1 MQVLLAVAAVV
12 GCTALLWGVGALLQ
26 GRGDRQ
32 LPSITSI
39 GVGLSVLIFAGGLIN
54 LFKAAYAPALWLLLA
69 AAAVCLLFAGWRIK
83 FAALPSKA
91 NLELG
96 LAAIVF
102 AVVTA
107 LNAYVQINPAIFN
120 WYDDHEKYFAY
131 PVRMLATGTLAGSP
145 LDSLGSQTLGAL
157 PFLQGFVL
165 SAFPIG
171 YINWVDAILGLFILM
186 LIVACAAWRRWAPLP
201 GAAIAA
207 ALVAVINPQYVNVSP
222 LFLPAALMATAIL
235 LGTEPSRGSA
245 LSAIRLGLV
254 YAALICLKPLYVVF
268 VVIHCALVCAVAWV
282 RSGWLLG
289 AVREGGFIAI
299 ASSIALS
306 PWVLV
311 HLGNFLATG
320 TLDNTSAPAGYG
332 GQLDLISREH
342 LNYGNCFADFTALAG
357 LGAAIPIV
365 LLLVAHRRKD
375 AAGPWLDAQVIAGLT
390 GLACYLV
397 VINAG
402 PLLNGY
408 YPGLRYSIPFLL
420 GCSVLAIAMGP
431 MAATTAQRIAS
442 HVLLLPGVALILV
455 FFVPTTIERY
465 TTGVRL
471 GTMLSFVQFG
481 AIGQAMAAR
490 PDQTQKFTV
499 HLSEL
504 RSPSTERRIRELQS
518 KVPEGSPLLAW
529 INVPFHLD
537 YRRNQIIDVDT
548 SGLATPWAR
557 IPPNVHYVLWQ
568 REGVGIRPVQQYQAD
583 MRQLGS
589 YERLIAARSLKL
601 YNYLQDEVE
610 KSRIVASDSA
620 FVLFE
625 LTAHEGSAPT
635 PTR

>member
-12 GCTALLWGVGALLQ
+12 GCTALLWGVGALLE
-26 GRGDRQ
+26 GGKDRQ

-83 FAALPSKA
+83 FAALPGEA
-91 NLELG
+91 NLELI
-96 LAAIVF
+96 LAAIVV
-102 AVVTA
+102 AAVTA

-165 SAFPIG
+165 SVFPIG

-186 LIVACAAWRRWAPLP
+186 LIIASAAWRRWAPLP

-207 ALVAVINPQYVNVSP
+207 ALVTVINPQYVNVSP
-222 LFLPAALMATAIL
+222 LFLPAALMATAVL
-235 LGTEPSRGSA
+235 LVAETSPASA
-245 LSAIRLGLV
+245 LGAIRLGLL

-268 VVIHCALVCAVAWV
+268 VVIHCALVCAVAWI

-289 AVREGGFIAI
+289 AVREGGFLAI
-299 ASSIALS
+299 STSIALS
-306 PWVLV
+306 PWILV
-311 HLGNFLATG
+311 HAGNFLATG
-320 TLDNTSAPAGYG
+320 TLDNTPAPAGYG
-332 GQLDLISREH
+332 GQLDLISRDH
-342 LNYGNCFADFTALAG
+342 LNYGNCFADFTVLAS
-357 LGAAIPIV
+357 LGAAIPIIF
-365 LLLVAHRRKD
+365 LLIVHRRKD

-390 GLACYLV
+390 GLASYLV

-402 PLLNGY
+402 PFLNGY

-442 HVLLLPGVALILV
+442 HVLWLPGAAVILV
-455 FFVPTTIERY
+455 LFVPTTIERY
-465 TTGVRL
+465 TTGMRL

-490 PDQTQKFTV
+490 PDQTQQFTV

-557 IPPNVHYVLWQ
+557 IPANVRYVLWQ
-568 REGVGIRPVQQYQAD
+568 REGAGVRSAQQYQAD
-583 MRQLGS
+583 MRQLGR
-589 YERLIAARSLKL
+589 YERLMAARSLKL
-601 YNYLQDEVE
+601 YNYLQDEAE
-610 KSRIVASDSA
+610 KSRIVASDPP

-625 LTAHEGSAPT
+625 L
-635 PTR
+635 PTRGESSSTR